1 MFHLY
6 QNAADVW
13 MCGAVPILCP
23 SARGSHARARLA
35 SDDTQCGFMQLG
47 QEGGRYIACSVPS
60 LLLDSFLS
68 FKICFLFCVCG
79 GGGYEYRCSQMPEVS
94 DSPQVGI
101 KCGSKLLDMNVGN
114 RTWFLYKNSKH
125 CCPLS
130 QLFKSPLLD
139 SNDQSGPIM
148 YCLWP
153 QLRFQGC
160 LISGPTDKWS
170 KKGAKLI
177 GY

>member
-23 SARGSHARARLA
+23 SAHGSHARARLA

-68 FKICFLFCVCG
+68 FKICFLFCVC
-79 GGGYEYRCSQMPEVS
+79 
-94 DSPQVGI
+94 VG
-101 KCGSKLLDMNVGN
+101 DMNAGAH
-114 RTWFLYKNSKH
+114 R
-125 CCPLS
+125 CQRCQIPLKLELNVVLS
-130 QLFKSPLLD
+130 
-139 SNDQSGPIM
+139 
-148 YCLWP
+148 CL
-153 QLRFQGC
+153 
-160 LISGPTDKWS
+160 T
-170 KKGAKLI
+170 
-177 GY
+177 